1 MSNKTE
7 YIKMMIDGQNFN
19 IWLNKSDLLY
29 QNINGLEAVGQGTSL
44 FEQRCVQREGQNSFK
59 LFQNF
64 INFVFE
70 FLNLVLIFNFF
81 EIL

>member
-1 MSNKTE
+1 MSNNTE

-44 FEQRCVQREGQNSFK
+44 FEQRCVQWEGQN
-59 LFQNF
+59 
-64 INFVFE
+64 
-70 FLNLVLIFNFF
+70 FLNFFKNF
-81 EIL
+81 